1 VDGKDVAWDF
11 VRASYASASRLAVIT
26 LPDVLS
32 LGSAARFNTLS
43 KAEGNWQ
50 WRYRAA
56 ALEKFFGGT
65 TDYLRE
71 LAALYG
77 R

>member
-1 VDGKDVAWDF
+1 VSGDDVAWDF
-11 VRASYASASRLAVIT
+11 VRASYASASRLAIVS
-26 LPDVLS
+26 LADLFG
-32 LGSAARFNTLS
+32 LGSAARFNTPS

-50 WRYRAA
+50 WRYRAE

-65 TDYLRE
+65 TNYLRE
-71 LAALYG
+71 LAALFG